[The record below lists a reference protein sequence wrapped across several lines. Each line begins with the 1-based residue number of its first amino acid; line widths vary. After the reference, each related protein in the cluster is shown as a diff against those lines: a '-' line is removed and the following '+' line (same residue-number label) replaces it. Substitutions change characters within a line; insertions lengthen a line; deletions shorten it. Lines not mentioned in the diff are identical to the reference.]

1 MEKMFTEYDVEAA
14 MCLWEAFLDRVRNDQ
29 GDPIKQK
36 LEAHLDGNGYAQT
49 RMHVLDQAQRCNE
62 EWAKL
67 GDASDGM
74 SFDWDFCP
82 AFIHRLVEE
91 GYFD

>member
-1 MEKMFTEYDVEAA
+1 MRGLVYTYGDAEDA
-14 MCLWEAFLDRVRNDQ
+14 MCLWEAFLDRWNANES
-29 GDPIKQK
+29 DPITQK
-36 LEAHLDGNGYAQT
+36 LRDYTEGVGFAEART
-49 RMHVLDQAQRCNE
+49 HVLDAVRRCTDEFRNMQE
-62 EWAKL
+62 DFT
-67 GDASDGM
+67 G